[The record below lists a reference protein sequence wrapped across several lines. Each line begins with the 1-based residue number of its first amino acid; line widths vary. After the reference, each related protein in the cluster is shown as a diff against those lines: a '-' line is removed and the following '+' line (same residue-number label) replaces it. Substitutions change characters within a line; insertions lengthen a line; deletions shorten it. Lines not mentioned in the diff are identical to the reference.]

1 MFAPF
6 DVETASL
13 ETAYTYW
20 SDRVWNI
27 NSDLDVIYRENNAVE
42 GWEENVKA
50 KARSLSVGDV
60 IYISDDH
67 VLNEYFSVDTMGFS
81 PVLEAD
87 VLIAKQKGRNASR

>member
-20 SDRVWNI
+20 TDRVWNI

-50 KARSLSVGDV
+50 EARSLSVGDV
-60 IYISDDH
+60 IHISDGH
-67 VLNEYFSVDTMGFS
+67 VLNDYFSVDTMGFS

-87 VLIAKQKGRNASR
+87 ALIAQQRGRNAAR